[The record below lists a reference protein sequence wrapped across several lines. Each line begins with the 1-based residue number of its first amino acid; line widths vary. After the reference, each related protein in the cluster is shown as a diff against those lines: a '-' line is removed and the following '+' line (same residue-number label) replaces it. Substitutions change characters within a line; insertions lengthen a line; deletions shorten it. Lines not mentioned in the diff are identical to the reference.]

1 MILSRSINAVNL
13 ICRIRRVRQILSC
26 NNYKI
31 VVRSLHRRGKFLR
44 LHKLIFSSRKMIS
57 SFHTSALLYFNRFF
71 QIFPIA
77 VNDCACIEY
86 YSFKYRNRTEI
97 HHLMQI
103 NGQILFPAKL
113 CEPFRTI
120 IPARRGVKNPAALI
134 KCHQNQR
141 FDAARNFFNGNRPE
155 NRALNQVCA
164 HDI

>member
-86 YSFKYRNRTEI
+86 YSFKYRSRTEI

-103 NGQILFPAKL
+103 NGQILFPASSASHFAQLFPHEEALKIL
-113 CEPFRTI
+113 PLLSNAIRISVLTPPEISLTEIGPRT
-120 IPARRGVKNPAALI
+120 GL
-134 KCHQNQR
+134 
-141 FDAARNFFNGNRPE
+141 
-155 NRALNQVCA
+155 
-164 HDI
+164 